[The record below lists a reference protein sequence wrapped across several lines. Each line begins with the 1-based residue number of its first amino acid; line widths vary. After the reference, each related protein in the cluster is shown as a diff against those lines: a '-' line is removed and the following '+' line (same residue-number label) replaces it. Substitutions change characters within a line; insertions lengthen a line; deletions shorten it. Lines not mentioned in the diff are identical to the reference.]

1 MGLGVL
7 SPDVL
12 PSNSQI
18 KGFDKKL
25 RMKALLE
32 DIYEDLKGMYSNET
46 KQIPNAI
53 RMMVNEKEK
62 AQSNSVTITMILRL
76 KGMGIYDPN
85 VAIGNEE
92 RPETRTFT
100 IYRNIVRKVVTTP
113 GYGPD
118 DLDARPYGLY
128 ENFVDQ
134 LAIWN
139 KEHKGLS
146 IRQAILEQYG
156 ESLVHGRTLAV
167 SQRNWTPNILV
178 CGLDISQMQVAY
190 NTNRANYSTA
200 IINRILTSG
209 GGSLNQLVSQT
220 LNMPN
225 LSNAQNL
232 AIDNRITKL
241 KIPGLP
247 GGMGWVLTISERQ
260 AVYLGDPAFSTRN
273 MGHFY
278 VEKAAL
284 PETVQNWRGVL
295 GKYKSFLIVEDVRQP
310 TLKISGTSEPYGLT
324 AGYVYPGDDNDE
336 RDRDEAYTRDT
347 AFILGKASVVDW
359 VAMPLRHI
367 RQSDDYGIIQGHG
380 TALVEG
386 VSMPIFDQQN
396 PEAGTHEQYSSM
408 TLVCGLP
415 SYV

>member
-1 MGLGVL
+1 MGVGVL
-7 SPDVL
+7 SPTAL
-12 PSNSQI
+12 PTNSQI
-18 KGFDKKL
+18 RGFDKKL
-25 RMKALLE
+25 RMKSLLE

-46 KQIPNAI
+46 KEIPNAI
-53 RMMVNEKEK
+53 RMEVSEKEK
-62 AQSNSVTITMILRL
+62 AQSNNVTITMVMRL
-76 KGMGIYDPN
+76 KGMGVYDPN
-85 VAIGNEE
+85 PAIGQEE

-128 ENFVDQ
+128 ENFVGQ

-146 IRQAILEQYG
+146 LRQAILEQYG
-156 ESLVHGRTLAV
+156 ESLVHGRTLGV
-167 SQRNWTPNILV
+167 SQRNWSPNLLV
-178 CGLDISQMQVAY
+178 CGLDRTQMQVAY
-190 NTNRANYSTA
+190 NTNRATFSTN

-232 AIDNRITKL
+232 AIENRITKL
-241 KIPGLP
+241 KLPGLP
-247 GGMGWVLTISERQ
+247 GGMGWILTISELQ

-310 TLKISGTSEPYGLT
+310 TLKISGTSAPYGLT
-324 AGYVYPGDDNDE
+324 AGYVYPGDDNDD
-336 RDRDEAYTRDT
+336 RDRNEVYTRDT
-347 AFILGKASVVDW
+347 AFIEGKAAVVDW
-359 VAMPLRHI
+359 TAMPLRHI
-367 RQSDDYGIIQGHG
+367 RQSDDYGMIQGHG
-380 TALVEG
+380 TAVVEG
-386 VSMPIFDQQN
+386 CAMPIYDQQN
-396 PEAGTHEQYSSM
+396 PEVGTHEQYSSM
-408 TLVCGLP
+408 VLVCGLP